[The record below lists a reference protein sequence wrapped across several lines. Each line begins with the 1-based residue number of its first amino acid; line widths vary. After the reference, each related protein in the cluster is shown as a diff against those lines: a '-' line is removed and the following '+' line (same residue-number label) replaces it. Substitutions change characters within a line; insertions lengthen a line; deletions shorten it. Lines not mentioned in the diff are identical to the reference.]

1 MSMVLGFVY
10 VAAAAALVAVA
21 KMWFLAGRAEVDE
34 PGPDDWG
41 LGGWIDYR
49 LGDWAVET
57 PVPAPLGRHAEPM
70 PAGMPCRCCE
80 STAHTTYWHAS
91 R

>member
-1 MSMVLGFVY
+1 MSIVLGFVY
-10 VAAAAALVAVA
+10 VVAAAAVATAAYV
-21 KMWFLAGRAEVDE
+21 WFDAGRSDVD
-34 PGPDDWG
+34 GSARDDWG

-57 PVPAPLGRHAEPM
+57 RAPSHAGGHADPAT
-70 PAGMPCRCCE
+70 PCRCCE
-80 STAHTTYWHAS
+80 STAHSTYWHAS